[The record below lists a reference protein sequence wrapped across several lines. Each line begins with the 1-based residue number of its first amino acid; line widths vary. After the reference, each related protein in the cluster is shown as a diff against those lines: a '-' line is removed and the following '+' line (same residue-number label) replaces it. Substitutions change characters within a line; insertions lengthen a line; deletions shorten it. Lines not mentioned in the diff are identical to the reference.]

1 MSKPG
6 LLFDLKNI
14 TKAGNRISPKLKLR
28 GEQSQSHILRCCTCG
43 IAFTRKY
50 RYWTSLQLSLNKSE
64 EHRPSCRHYRCCKKS
79 WTLGMQVLLPQLLQ
93 KAIEFSFSITS
104 GAGGFALS
112 PGLATSRII
121 NTSESPAFNL
131 VQTAYQDLK
140 RTVGFQPPF
149 YLSTFHLG
157 FTPFDWSESAAVEA
171 ENLLNNLIHDID
183 SQFASGEASAW
194 DQDENGKTLLHVSN
208 SLFGLI
214 TLLDSYS
221 I

>member
-1 MSKPG
+1 VSKPG

-14 TKAGNRISPKLKLR
+14 PKAANRISPKFELR

-43 IAFTRKY
+43 IASTRKY

-64 EHRPSCRHYRCCKKS
+64 EHRPNCCHYRCCKKS

-112 PGLATSRII
+112 PRLATSRII
-121 NTSESPAFNL
+121 NISESPAFNL
-131 VQTAYQDLK
+131 VQTAFQGLK
-140 RTVGFQPPF
+140 QTVGFQPPF
-149 YLSTFHLG
+149 YLSTFQLG

-171 ENLLNNLIHDID
+171 EDLLNNLIHDID

-194 DQDENGKTLLHVSN
+194 DQDKNGKTLLHVSN

-214 TLLDSYS
+214 TLLDIYS